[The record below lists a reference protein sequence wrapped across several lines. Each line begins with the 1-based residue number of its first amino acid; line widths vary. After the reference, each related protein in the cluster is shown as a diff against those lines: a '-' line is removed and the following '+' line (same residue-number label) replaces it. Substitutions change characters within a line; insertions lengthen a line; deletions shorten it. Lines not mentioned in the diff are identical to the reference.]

1 MLDGSY
7 LGDMDVALT
16 EADAEHVLTLRDL
29 IQRHIDSTGESRRA
43 LGDRCGVAHQT
54 LGYWW
59 NGSIKSFPEPETML
73 AFANATRT
81 PIETVLLATA
91 RTIGLPV
98 HGVPDLAAMLPPGTD
113 SLSARERDAVL
124 AVIRALVD
132 ARRPSSRPREGER
145 VGPPD
150 LSDPNIQGLRLDE
163 TTPSLRVV
171 EPTKG
176 PEET

>member
-1 MLDGSY
+1 
-7 LGDMDVALT
+7 MDVALT
-16 EADAEHVLTLRDL
+16 EADSEHVLTLRDL

-59 NGSIKSFPEPETML
+59 NGSIKIFPEPETLL

-98 HGVPDLAAMLPPGTD
+98 QGVPDLAAMLPPGTD

-132 ARRPSSRPREGER
+132 ARRPSTRSDER
-145 VGPPD
+145 IGSPD

-163 TTPSLRVV
+163 TSPNLRVV
-171 EPTKG
+171 EPTNG
-176 PEET
+176 QEGT

>member
-1 MLDGSY
+1 
-7 LGDMDVALT
+7 MDVALT
-16 EADAEHVLTLRDL
+16 EADSQHVLTLRDL

-59 NGSIKSFPEPETML
+59 NGSIKTFPDPETLL
-73 AFANATRT
+73 AFATATRT

-91 RTIGLPV
+91 QTIGLPV

-132 ARRPSSRPREGER
+132 ARRLPPGRREH

-150 LSDPNIQGLRLDE
+150 LSDPSIQGLRLDE
-163 TTPSLRVV
+163 TSPNLRVV
-171 EPTKG
+171 EPTNG
-176 PEET
+176 NGSEGS

>member
-1 MLDGSY
+1 
-7 LGDMDVALT
+7 MDAALT
-16 EADAEHVLTLRDL
+16 EADSEHVLTLRDL

-59 NGSIKSFPEPETML
+59 NGSIKTFPDPETML

-113 SLSARERDAVL
+113 NLSARERDAVL

-132 ARRPSSRPREGER
+132 ARRPSDRARPADR

-150 LSDPNIQGLRLDE
+150 LSDPDVQGLKLDE
-163 TTPSLRVV
+163 TSPNLRVV
-171 EPTKG
+171 EPTNG
-176 PEET
+176 EGT